1 MRGVWAEL
9 DVAAQRLE
17 LAHEKHEAVVNQV
30 NELRRIVTE
39 QDKVI
44 AELKKVPTAPV
55 PVVELLTSNTAI
67 KNALTNLSTS
77 TSNLGEAPTF
87 IPGSAKATLTSASPS
102 VEVKPAIPPRF
113 DQR

>member
-77 TSNLGEAPTF
+77 TSNLGEALTF